1 MKAQVLFMKLH
12 LTLLSLALLVFAV
25 AVPRADILEQILVKV
40 NGDIIT
46 KSDLE
51 QRQIAAIRQRKP
63 EQRPNSDTELQT
75 ALSEITPEVI
85 VDFVDELLMVQRGR
99 ELGYSLGN
107 EQFQSILENI
117 KKENK
122 IESDEQFQAAL
133 KQEGLTMDDL
143 RKQLEK
149 QMLYTRVQQAEVM
162 GKLNVTEDEIKQE
175 YEANRESFTTPPQI
189 TLRELL
195 IAVPTSDKGLSVAE
209 DDAAKAKAEDI
220 RRRLEGGEPFARLAG
235 DVSDAASKANGGL
248 IGPISRNDLS
258 EQLQKELEPLEPGDL
273 TPVIRTARGYQIL
286 KLETLSPAQVKP
298 FDEARAE
305 IADRI
310 AQRKQRGEFQ
320 KYIERLRAQAI
331 IDWKNDEI
339 KRAYEIGVKQ
349 RQTAS

>member
-310 AQRKQRGEFQ
+310 AQRKQRSEFQ